1 MGELRVVPGDVTR
14 LRADVI
20 VNAANERLLGGGGV
34 DGAIHAAAGP
44 GLLAACRALPE
55 VRPGVR
61 CPTGEARITPA
72 FDLPARWVVHTV
84 GPVWRGGTQ
93 GEGFLLASCYRA
105 SLALARAHGARS
117 VAFPAIS
124 TGIYGFPR
132 YLASRIAAY
141 ECATA
146 LMSAAVAEGAPDFE
160 LISLVA
166 FSEPDAA
173 QLREAVA
180 ERTRPAARRQD
191 GATQALPSNHAVLGA
206 EVFDRTYTPVQWAWL
221 KKGVVPR
228 EMEDK
233 WFVFY
238 EAPWLYLHRSW
249 TSHAIFQAR
258 FEERATGAAL
268 VEALVNRDPAQYSE
282 PDLAAA
288 GRYLLGLL
296 DGWASR

>member
-1 MGELRVVPGDVTR
+1 
-14 LRADVI
+14 
-20 VNAANERLLGGGGV
+20 
-34 DGAIHAAAGP
+34 
-44 GLLAACRALPE
+44 
-55 VRPGVR
+55 
-61 CPTGEARITPA
+61 
-72 FDLPARWVVHTV
+72 
-84 GPVWRGGTQ
+84 VWRGGTQ

-105 SLALARAHGARS
+105 SLALARAHGACS

-124 TGIYGFPR
+124 TGIFGFPR
-132 YLASRIAAY
+132 YLAARTAAY

-146 LMSAAVAEGAPDFE
+146 LLPAAVPEGASDFE
-160 LISLVA
+160 QISLVA
-166 FSEPDAA
+166 FSEADAA

-180 ERTRPAARRQD
+180 ERTRPPARRD
-191 GATQALPSNHAVLGA
+191 DRRAHALPDNHAVLGA
-206 EVFDRTYTPVQWAWL
+206 EVFERTYTPIQFAWL
-221 KKGVVPR
+221 KQGVVPR
-228 EMEDK
+228 DMDDR

-249 TSHAIFQAR
+249 TGNALFQAR